1 MNTHRPTNLPWR
13 EPALLAKAFCLVL
26 TLSLLTACATP
37 HARRTDVLFWNQ
49 SQREANFR
57 AMETQY
63 ASNVVRHGVAH
74 PLPAGTP
81 LTPHFADATTLDS
94 YMAEHRVAGV
104 MVLQHGKV
112 RLERYGLGV
121 TPSTR
126 WTSFSVAKSFT
137 STLVGAALRDGS
149 IHSLDDK
156 VTRYIPE
163 LAAGAYRDVTVR
175 QLLTMTSGVRWNED
189 YVDPTSDV
197 AQMYEGARQPGVP
210 LLVSYMSKLPRE
222 FAPGERWVYKTGETD
237 LIGILVERATGTS
250 LAAYLSEK
258 VWKPYGM
265 AADAIW
271 LKDGVDGTEAGGSGV
286 SATLGDYARLG
297 QFLLDG
303 GVSNGKPVLADGW
316 LADATHK
323 HADIGVPGRGYGYQW
338 WTYDNGD
345 FAGIGIFGQLLYVDP
360 ARELVIVQL
369 AAWPVATNDAQA
381 TARAA
386 FVRAVIAGAED

>member
-1 MNTHRPTNLPWR
+1 VKSLRW
-13 EPALLAKAFCLVL
+13 AIVVAAFLLA
-26 TLSLLTACATP
+26 ACATP

-49 SQREANFR
+49 AQREAAFR
-57 AMETQY
+57 AMETHY
-63 ASNVVRHGVAH
+63 ASNVVHHGVAH

-81 LTPHFADATTLDS
+81 LLPRFTDGGTLDT
-94 YMAEHRVAGV
+94 YMAAHHVAGI
-104 MVLQHGKV
+104 MVVQDGRV
-112 RLERYGLGV
+112 RLERYGLGA
-121 TPSTR
+121 TPDTR

-189 YVDPTSDV
+189 YVDPKSEV
-197 AQMYEGARQPGVP
+197 AMMYEGTRQPGVP
-210 LLVSYMSKLPRE
+210 LLVSYMAALPRE

-237 LIGILVERATGTS
+237 LIGILVTRATGKT
-250 LAAYLSEK
+250 LASYLSEK

-265 AADAIW
+265 ASDALW
-271 LKDGVDGTEAGGSGV
+271 LKDDVDGTEAGGSGV
-286 SATLGDYARLG
+286 SATLADYARLG

-303 GVSNGKPVLADGW
+303 GIANGQTVLADGW
-316 LADATHK
+316 IADATHK
-323 HADIGVPGRGYGYQW
+323 HADFGVPGRGYGYQW
-338 WTYDNGD
+338 WTYDNGA

-360 ARELVIVQL
+360 SRQLVIVQL
-369 AAWPVATNDAQA
+369 AAWPVATNDEQA
-381 TARAA
+381 KARTA
-386 FVRAVIAGAED
+386 FVEAVIAGLDR

>member
-1 MNTHRPTNLPWR
+1 MKPLRW
-13 EPALLAKAFCLVL
+13 LAVVASV
-26 TLSLLTACATP
+26 LLTACATP

-49 SQREANFR
+49 PQREANFR
-57 AMETQY
+57 AMESRY
-63 ASNVVRHGVAH
+63 ASNVVHHGVAH
-74 PLPAGTP
+74 ELPAGTP
-81 LTPHFADATTLDS
+81 LEPRFADGGTLDA
-94 YMAEHRVAGV
+94 YMATHHVAGI
-104 MVLQHGKV
+104 MVVQDGRV
-112 RLERYGLGV
+112 RLQRYGLGA
-121 TPSTR
+121 TANTR

-189 YVDPTSDV
+189 YVDPKSDV
-197 AQMYEGARQPGVP
+197 AMMYEGARQPGVP
-210 LLVSYMSKLPRE
+210 LLVSYMSPLPRE

-237 LIGILVERATGTS
+237 LIGILVTRATGKT

-258 VWKPYGM
+258 IWKPYGM
-265 AADAIW
+265 ASDALW
-271 LKDGVDGTEAGGSGV
+271 LKDEVDGTEAGGSGV
-286 SATLGDYARLG
+286 SATLADYARLG

-303 GVSNGKPVLADGW
+303 GIANGKPVLADGW
-316 LADATHK
+316 IADATRK

-338 WTYDNGD
+338 WTYDNGA

-360 ARELVIVQL
+360 ARHLVVVQM
-369 AAWPVATNDAQA
+369 AAWPVATNDEQ
-381 TARAA
+381 ARARTA
-386 FVRAVIAGAED
+386 FVQAVIAGLDR